1 MAAKNTVN
9 IQKMRSAASEL
20 DNIHSSMQKQIKKL
34 DETMSSVKQVWT
46 GDAAGTYLKQYD
58 KNLKSFQGMANA
70 IRSASQALIQ
80 SCTTYDQAD
89 SSAMDVVQKLGKR
102 G

>member
-20 DNIHSSMQKQIKKL
+20 ENIHSNMQKQIKKL

-46 GDAAGTYLKQYD
+46 GDAAGTYLKQYE
-58 KNLKSFQGMANA
+58 KNLKSFQGMAQA
-70 IRSASQALIQ
+70 IRSASQALTQ